1 MRYFS
6 AAAPSSTNPERVM
19 KNAKIMSAA
28 RSQRIST
35 LYIARVQGYV
45 YPTLAENENGILEEY
60 FSISREVKH
69 GECIIIQKEE
79 DNR

>member
-1 MRYFS
+1 
-6 AAAPSSTNPERVM
+6 M

-35 LYIARVQGYV
+35 LYIARVHGYV